1 MSEERNPQSN
11 VSAPP
16 AEDKPRTGISRRE
29 FARRAA
35 LASAPA
41 IVVPA
46 LGTWSPA
53 TSAPA
58 PTPEA
63 VGAQT
68 PAPQAPAATASTQA
82 PTTPA
87 ANAQT
92 PNSPKLSPEAQA

>member
-1 MSEERNPQSN
+1 MSDERNPESN
-11 VSAPP
+11 ASAPP
-16 AEDKPRTGISRRE
+16 TKDKPRTGISRRE

-46 LGTWSPA
+46 LGGWSPA

-58 PTPEA
+58 PIPESA
-63 VGAQT
+63 AAQT

-82 PTTPA
+82 TTTPA

-92 PNSPKLSPEAQA
+92 PNSPKLSPEGQA